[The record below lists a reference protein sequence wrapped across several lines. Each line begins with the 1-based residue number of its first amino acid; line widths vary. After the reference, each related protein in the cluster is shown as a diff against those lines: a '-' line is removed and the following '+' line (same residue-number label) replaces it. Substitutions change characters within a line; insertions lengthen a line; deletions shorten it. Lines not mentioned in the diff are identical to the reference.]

1 MKKTTQHPEAFI
13 KTLGPRL
20 ANVWKDLHE
29 FSTLSNLAYQT
40 DRKLQP
46 NTFSEI
52 MISILYR
59 LVALNPESPV
69 ENVIRLGMMTFTAS
83 IFFRWRDMKQR
94 QAYLDGSFRDALT
107 VLRKASVQPP
117 RAVVLWLLVL
127 WEMNINGDGFDVF
140 LEWTCE
146 ILRDMEIRSWD
157 GIREVLKTVIW
168 IDCLFDTPGRRA
180 FEPILAHVN
189 GQPRDIEL

>member
-1 MKKTTQHPEAFI
+1 MRKTTQHPEAFI
-13 KTLGPRL
+13 KSLDPRL

-59 LVALNPESPV
+59 LVALTPEHLV
-69 ENVIRLGMMTFTAS
+69 ENAIRLGMMVFTAS
-83 IFFRWRDMKQR
+83 VFFRWRDMKQR
-94 QAYLDGSFRDALT
+94 QAYLDGSFRDALGE
-107 VLRKASVQPP
+107 LRKVSVQPP
-117 RAVVLWLLVL
+117 RPVLLWLLVL
-127 WEMNINGDGFDVF
+127 WEININGDECDEF
-140 LEWTCE
+140 LDWTCE
-146 ILRDMEIRSWD
+146 VLRDLEISSWD
-157 GIREVLKTVIW
+157 GIRGVLKTVVW

-180 FEPILAHVN
+180 LEPILA
-189 GQPRDIEL
+189 QMS